1 MLSFFGS
8 VLNYVNTDQDAKN
21 TIIQSQ
27 LNRQLEK
34 DIYEPVEKKLYI
46 NDKNGQKRKVKCN
59 QKSFE
64 NRIRKIVTNYFQK
77 EFKCV
82 RPNWLKNVL
91 TGRNLEIDM
100 FCEELKMG
108 LEFSGIQHVK
118 YTPFFHKSEQHFK
131 DQLIRDQ
138 LKARLC
144 REHGIKLIIIYHYE
158 IENADDI
165 LDSEILKIVLEK
177 MSKII

>member
-1 MLSFFGS
+1 MLSFLGS
-8 VLNYVNTDQDAKN
+8 VMHYVNQDQECKN

-27 LNRQLEK
+27 LNKQLEK

-46 NDKNGQKRKVKCN
+46 NDKNGQKRKLKIN

-64 NRIRKIVTNYFQK
+64 NRLRKIVTNYFQK

-82 RPNWLKNVL
+82 RPSWLKNCL
-91 TGRNLEIDM
+91 TGRNLELDM
-100 FCEELKMG
+100 FNEELKIA
-108 LEFSGIQHVK
+108 LEFHGCQHIK
-118 YTPFFHKSEQHFK
+118 YTPFFHKSEQQFK

-144 REHGIKLIIIYHYE
+144 KEHGIKLIIIYHYE
-158 IENADDI
+158 IENAEDI
-165 LDSEILKIVLEK
+165 LDSELLKIVLEK